1 MKLPIIAKPTKK
13 INWKK
18 RLWKVF
24 SEWVR
29 RSENGKCF
37 TCSAQKDWKETDA
50 GHYVNAG
57 SSPPPLY
64 FDERNV
70 HCQCDSCNRFKSG
83 NKTVYALRL
92 QQKYGSG
99 ILEELEIMRNRG
111 GKWSDWTYKI
121 KIDEYKQKLK
131 ILN

>member
-1 MKLPIIAKPTKK
+1 MIPKPAKK

-18 RLWKVF
+18 RFWKVF

-29 RSENGKCF
+29 RNEHGKCF
-37 TCSAQKDWKETDA
+37 TCTTQKHWKEMDA

-70 HCQCDSCNRFKSG
+70 HCQCTSCNRFKHG
-83 NKTVYALRL
+83 NLAVYALRL
-92 QQKYGSG
+92 QQKYGNK
-99 ILEELEIMRNRG
+99 ILEELEAMRNRG
-111 GKWSDWTYKI
+111 GKWSEWTYKI
-121 KIDEYKQKLK
+121 KTDEYKQKLK
-131 ILN
+131 ELKD